1 MLAAASRVEGPMLG
15 GIMRSRLDVPMDM
28 LRGLRERRGLR
39 DRRRGEGL
47 YMKILPLQKKNR
59 DALQ

>member
-1 MLAAASRVEGPMLG
+1 MLV

-28 LRGLRERRGLR
+28 LLRELRGLCERRGLR
-39 DRRRGEGL
+39 ERRRGEGL
-47 YMKILPLQKKNR
+47 YMKIIPVQKKNR